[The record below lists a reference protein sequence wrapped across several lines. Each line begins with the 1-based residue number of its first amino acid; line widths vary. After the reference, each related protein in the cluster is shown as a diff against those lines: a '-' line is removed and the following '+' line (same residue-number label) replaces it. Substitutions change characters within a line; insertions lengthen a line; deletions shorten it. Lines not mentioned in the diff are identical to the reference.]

1 MKPIHPDQTLQHLKN
16 GTRLQKQRNL
26 DIVHEICA
34 ELHRLGTRNF
44 SLATVGRMSEER
56 GGISKNAIYNKA
68 AKEFQSLIEAWRTF
82 SAGGMGHKAMPRM
95 EARADTEEDLLR
107 KIPDVAVRSI
117 VGMVIAERN
126 RLRAEVKVLKRNT
139 SVVINK
145 RILPGQIQTGVD
157 GQVVQVLEASGLT
170 ETERTALAKAIS
182 PAFLTQEG
190 WREGENGTI
199 YNERKRPLFDIGFA
213 NAIRKLL
220 NG

>member
-1 MKPIHPDQTLQHLKN
+1 MKPIHPDQVFHQLKD
-16 GTRLQKQRNL
+16 GARLQKQRNL

-34 ELHRLGTRNF
+34 ELHRLGTRDF

-68 AKEFQSLIEAWRTF
+68 AKEFQALIEAWRTF
-82 SAGGMGHKAMPRM
+82 SAGAKAHKAMPRI

-126 RLRAEVKVLKRNT
+126 RLRAEVKVLKGNT
-139 SVVINK
+139 NVVIDK
-145 RILPGQIQTGVD
+145 RVLPGKIQTGAD

-170 ETERTALAKAIS
+170 ETERAALAKAIS
-182 PAFLTQEG
+182 PAFLAQES

-199 YNERKRPLFDIGFA
+199 YNERERPLFDIGFT
-213 NAIRKLL
+213 NAIRKML

>member
-1 MKPIHPDQTLQHLKN
+1 MKPIHPDQVLQHLKN
-16 GTRLQKQRNL
+16 DARLQKQRNL

-34 ELHRLGTRNF
+34 ELHRLGSRDF

-68 AKEFQSLIEAWRTF
+68 AKEFQSLIEAWRAF
-82 SAGGMGHKAMPRM
+82 SAGGKGHKAMPRTD
-95 EARADTEEDLLR
+95 ARADTEEDLLR

-126 RLRAEVKVLKRNT
+126 RLRAEVKILKGNT
-139 SVVINK
+139 NVVIDK
-145 RILPGQIQTGVD
+145 RILPGQIQTGAD

-170 ETERTALAKAIS
+170 ETERAALAKAIS
-182 PAFLTQEG
+182 PAFLAEED
-190 WREGENGTI
+190 WSEGENGMI
-199 YNERKRPLFDIGFA
+199 YNERGRPLFDLGFA
-213 NAIRKLL
+213 NAIRKVL